1 MSKKPVAKSALTD
14 PVKQAKIFADIM
26 ATPDS
31 RVQKAPSAPVAAA
44 KTAVKEEP
52 KKAPEVPKITVTMD
66 DAVIAGLPAKATNS
80 ALSKKPVAK
89 SALTDPV

>member
-1 MSKKPVAKSALTD
+1 
-14 PVKQAKIFADIM
+14 M

-31 RVQKAPSAPVAAA
+31 RVQKAPSAPVAAV
-44 KTAVKEEP
+44 KTAVKDEP

-80 ALSKKPVAK
+80 ALSKKLVAK
-89 SALTDPV
+89 SALTDPVKQAKIMADIMATPDSRVQKL